1 MHIRVGKEK
10 PIKEYV
16 ERVTGHLRKV
26 KGHLRKGRL
35 ILEGLRNVTTYDIEG
50 VEPNLEQI
58 TLPPPLENDRFFVVT
73 DEPDPIARRVI
84 RDAGGVLLSDLLT
97 KEDRRELDWPLL
109 FSDVRAIVEQH
120 VLVRSAY
127 FYGHISSSF
136 AEWVEKMRAAHGVD
150 RQTTLLD

>member
-1 MHIRVGKEK
+1 MHIRVGMEN

-16 ERVTGHLRKV
+16 ERV
-26 KGHLRKGRL
+26 KGRLHKGRL

-58 TLPPPLENDRFFVVT
+58 TLPPPLENDRFFVAT
-73 DEPDPIARRVI
+73 DEPDPNARQVI

-97 KEDRRELDWPLL
+97 KEDRREFDWPLL
-109 FSDVRAIVEQH
+109 FSDVCAIVEQH
-120 VLVRSAY
+120 VLVRSTY

-136 AEWVEKMRAAHGVD
+136 AGWVEDMRAAHGVD
-150 RQTTLLD
+150 QQTTLLD